1 MMIPYEIGPIR
12 PPSEVASLLIR
23 VTRNCPWNRCV
34 FCPVYKGEKFSMRPV
49 EDVKNDITTAFEIH
63 GDSYR
68 KAFLQDAN
76 SICVKTDDLVEI
88 LEHLRT
94 TFPGITRVTT
104 YGRAKNI
111 ARRPVEELVRL
122 KEAGLSRIHIGLES
136 GSQKVLDMMNK
147 GVSVEQQIEAGK
159 RVKASGI
166 SLSEY
171 IILGGGGKEYLEEH
185 VVDTARVISAID
197 PDFIRVRTLR
207 IVENTPLHEM
217 EARGDFNR
225 SSEVEVIREL
235 RLMIQN
241 FEEIT
246 SQFESDHSLNLLMEI
261 RGKFPGAKGRILS
274 IIDRFLSFSSEEQE
288 IFILGRR
295 MGALRCLNDLDMDS
309 LLVREIKSVITKLR
323 ENGESPEDAAYQ
335 LMGRLI

>member
-1 MMIPYEIGPIR
+1 MIHYEVGPIR
-12 PPSEVASLLIR
+12 PPSEASSLLIR

-34 FCPVYKGEKFSMRPV
+34 FCPVYKGEKFSMRAV
-49 EDVKNDITTAFEIH
+49 EDIKRDITTAFEIH

-88 LEHLRT
+88 LEHLRA
-94 TFPGITRVTT
+94 TFPGINRVTT

-111 ARRPVEELVRL
+111 ARRPVEDIVRL
-122 KEAGLSRIHIGLES
+122 REAGLSRIHVGLES
-136 GSQKVLDMMNK
+136 GSQKVLDMMKK
-147 GVSVEQQIEAGK
+147 GVTVAQQIEAGR

-171 IILGGGGKEYLEEH
+171 IILGGGGREYLEEH
-185 VVDTARVISAID
+185 AVETARVINAID

-207 IVENTPLHEM
+207 IAENTPLYEM
-217 EARGDFNR
+217 AARGEFTR
-225 SSEVEVIREL
+225 ESEVEVIEEL
-235 RLMIQN
+235 GLMVRD
-241 FEEIT
+241 FDGIT

-261 RGKFPGAKGRILS
+261 RGKFPDAKERILS
-274 IIDRFLSFSSEEQE
+274 TIDRFLSLSPEEKE
-288 IFILGRR
+288 VFILGRR
-295 MGALRCLNDLDMDS
+295 MGVLHCLNDLDMDS
-309 LLVREIKSVITKLR
+309 LLVREIKSVITRLG
-323 ENGESPEDAAYQ
+323 ESGESPEDAAYR

>member
-1 MMIPYEIGPIR
+1 
-12 PPSEVASLLIR
+12 
-23 VTRNCPWNRCV
+23 
-34 FCPVYKGEKFSMRPV
+34 MRPV
-49 EDVKNDITTAFEIH
+49 EDVKKDITTAFEIH
-63 GDSYR
+63 GDNYR

-76 SICVKTDDLVEI
+76 SICVKTDDLVDI
-88 LEHLRT
+88 LEHLKI
-94 TFPGITRVTT
+94 TFPGINRVTT

-111 ARRPVEELVRL
+111 ARRPVDELVKLR
-122 KEAGLSRIHIGLES
+122 EAGLSRIHIGLES
-136 GSQKVLDMMNK
+136 GSRKVLDMMKK
-147 GVSVEQQIEAGK
+147 GVTVEQQIEAGR
-159 RVKASGI
+159 RVRESGI

-185 VVDTARVISAID
+185 ALETARVINAID

-217 EARGDFNR
+217 EARGEFKR

-241 FEEIT
+241 FEGIA

-261 RGKFPGAKGRILS
+261 RGKFPDARERILS

-288 IFILGRR
+288 VFILGRR
-295 MGALRCLNDLDMDS
+295 MGALKCLNDLDMDS

-335 LMGRLI
+335 LMGRLL